1 MNLCVKDKKKGAKIV
16 DHKSV
21 MKIEDGSCMVW
32 TDEREIQKRKRGNE
46 SMCESTKLA
55 AIALAQGMIVEMF
68 VPCTSSSKWSP
79 K

>member
-1 MNLCVKDKKKGAKIV
+1 
-16 DHKSV
+16 

-55 AIALAQGMIVEMF
+55 AIALAQGMIAEMF

-79 K
+79 KQTEPGERLGNTVGGCK